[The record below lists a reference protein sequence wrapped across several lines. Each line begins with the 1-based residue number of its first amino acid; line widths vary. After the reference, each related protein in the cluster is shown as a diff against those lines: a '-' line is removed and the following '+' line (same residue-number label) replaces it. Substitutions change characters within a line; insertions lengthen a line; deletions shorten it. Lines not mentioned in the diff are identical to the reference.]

1 MIEKNMPINDI
12 LKRYP
17 EALKVFE
24 QYGLGCAGCQAAL
37 FENIEQGASIHGIEP
52 DVLVDAIN
60 RVIKI
65 KGI

>member
-1 MIEKNMPINDI
+1 MIEKDMPIDYI
-12 LKRYP
+12 VKRYP

-52 DVLVDAIN
+52 DVLVSALN
-60 RVIKI
+60 RFIKEGNI
-65 KGI
+65 